1 MDGVSDAGGHGLL
14 LPPKPPPPPPPQLLL
29 PLPNYA
35 NSREIT
41 T

>member
-14 LPPKPPPPPPPQLLL
+14 LPPNPPPPPPQLLL